1 MSILAHLYAFVTV
14 PFTHTRLYW
23 YHSQS
28 IRLYWYHSQSILVP
42 FTHTRARARGARPPL
57 LQPMRTARRP
67 AASLR
72 STGGQCGTRGWPR
85 KTSRRALPSCTG
97 RIPPAHT
104 YVCDQKKKE
113 QKQDKRRNHPTLEQ
127 KRRLA
132 TLDTYMY
139 NTMHHSRLMK
149 PSFGI
154 FLSSPLD
161 ASHLHTPHLQRS
173 GRDKVLRFS
182 PRLSAALH
190 DSPPLFSL
198 FDVRSLLLCRPL
210 NRQHLTRARR
220 IAAPH
225 DLVDGDGEHGTCL
238 SLHNACPKHFP
249 LLVQANVYLRDTKNE
264 ERAERWP
271 HSTLDKQ
278 CHTSS
283 T

>member
-161 ASHLHTPHLQRS
+161 ASM
-173 GRDKVLRFS
+173 
-182 PRLSAALH
+182 
-190 DSPPLFSL
+190 
-198 FDVRSLLLCRPL
+198 
-210 NRQHLTRARR
+210 
-220 IAAPH
+220 
-225 DLVDGDGEHGTCL
+225 
-238 SLHNACPKHFP
+238 
-249 LLVQANVYLRDTKNE
+249 
-264 ERAERWP
+264 
-271 HSTLDKQ
+271 
-278 CHTSS
+278 
-283 T
+283 